1 VRISRLRQIVRFP
14 KRELRDR
21 LIELDFQP
29 GSGGPNSNY
38 ERQYS
43 NSPRSPFHDRLSTRM
58 PPRHLIRNVFFEYR
72 HTSIARPMLV
82 QLPFCRAEKGPSMIR
97 FGLLGCGRI
106 AKRHSDLLGGH
117 HVNGASLVAV
127 CDPIQERAEAI
138 ASRFSV
144 PAIYHIDEF
153 LARTDMDAVA
163 VLTPSGMHPEH
174 VIACARAGKHV
185 VVEKPM
191 ALRLQDADDM
201 IRACDKAGV
210 KLFVVKQNRFNV
222 PVMKAREALEAG
234 RFGRL
239 ILGTVRVR
247 WCRDQAYY
255 DQDAWRGTWAYD
267 GGVLTNQASHHV
279 DMLEWFFGDVVTV
292 HARAV
297 TALAKIETE
306 DTAIATLKFRSGALG
321 IIEATTA
328 ARPTDLEG
336 SLSILGERGTVEIAG
351 FAVNQIRHW
360 RFVDESPSDK
370 EVVEKFSVN
379 PPNVYGFGHQAYYQ
393 HVIDCLINQRAAL
406 VDGLE
411 GRKSLEL
418 ISALY
423 ESIETGQ
430 EVALRFTP
438 RLSRLGVAS

>member
-1 VRISRLRQIVRFP
+1 
-14 KRELRDR
+14 
-21 LIELDFQP
+21 
-29 GSGGPNSNY
+29 
-38 ERQYS
+38 
-43 NSPRSPFHDRLSTRM
+43 
-58 PPRHLIRNVFFEYR
+58 
-72 HTSIARPMLV
+72 
-82 QLPFCRAEKGPSMIR
+82 MIR

-106 AKRHSDLLGGH
+106 AKRHSELLGGNH
-117 HVNGASLVAV
+117 ISGASLAAV
-127 CDPIQERAEAI
+127 CDPIPARADPI
-138 ASRFSV
+138 GSKFDV
-144 PAIYHIDEF
+144 PAHHDMDQF
-153 LARTDMDAVA
+153 LARKDIDVVS
-163 VLTPSGMHPEH
+163 VLTPSGLHPQH
-174 VIACARAGKHV
+174 VIACAKAGKHV

-201 IRACDKAGV
+201 IRACDEAGV
-210 KLFVVKQNRFNV
+210 KLFIVKQNRFNV
-222 PVMKAREALEAG
+222 PVVKAREALVAG

-247 WCRDQAYY
+247 WRRDQAYY
-255 DQDAWRGTWAYD
+255 DQDKWRGTWAYD
-267 GGVLTNQASHHV
+267 GGVLTNQASHHI
-279 DMLEWFFGDVVTV
+279 DMLEWFFGDVVSV

-306 DTAIATLKFRSGALG
+306 DTAVATLKFRNGALG

-336 SLSILGERGTVEIAG
+336 SLSILGEKGTVEIAG

-360 RFVDESPSDK
+360 RFVDELASDK
-370 EVVEKFSVN
+370 DVVEKFSVN

-393 HVIDCLINQRAAL
+393 HVIDCLVHQRAAL

-423 ESIETGQ
+423 ESIETGE
-430 EVALRFTP
+430 EVLLHFVP
-438 RLSRLGVAS
+438 RRSRLGVTP